1 MKHTHRARIH
11 VIRFAVTRLS
21 KHGVTMLNNKAVK
34 LNKHKDI
41 LATYTDVF
49 NSNATEDKKNRE
61 INNKE
66 LKLHKKSLKREV
78 QEIQNKKRAIN
89 IKIIKESEYIYVV
102 GNEEQSIC
110 KIGYST
116 NPTNR
121 ISGIQTGCPY
131 KLKFLLI
138 IKGNMLMEQELHK
151 KYAKQR
157 LNGEWFS
164 YSGPLKYSIEKV
176 SFSDLNISKSF

>member
-1 MKHTHRARIH
+1 MRCTRRARIH
-11 VIRFAVTRLS
+11 VIRFAITRLS
-21 KHGVTMLNNKAVK
+21 KHGITVLNNKAIK

-41 LATYTDVF
+41 LATYTATF
-49 NSNATEDKKNRE
+49 NSNATDDKKNRE

-66 LKLHKKSLKREV
+66 LKFYRRSLKREDK
-78 QEIQNKKRAIN
+78 EIQNKKRAVN

-102 GNEEQSIC
+102 GNEEQAIC

-164 YSGPLKYSIEKV
+164 YSGPLKDSIEKV